1 MPKVSVIV
9 PVYNVETYLPA
20 CMESILSQTL
30 EDLEI
35 ICVDDGSTDGSG
47 KLLDAW
53 AAGDSRIRVFHEV
66 NRGYGAAMNRGLD
79 AATGE
84 YIGIVE
90 SDDCICARMY
100 ETLYDN
106 AVHDQLDLVK
116 SDAFYWLENLGYKRK
131 IHYSWLDP
139 YYDRVLSETDR
150 NRFFDFYM
158 NIWTGIYKR
167 DFLVQNKIRFH
178 ESPGASY
185 QDNGFWMQTLF
196 YCQRAKWL
204 SQAFYLY
211 RQDNPAASVKSRGRL
226 AVMREEYRFLIRTL
240 WDRADYQFLPYC
252 YYYRM
257 LRHRGTF
264 MRIADDLKREFCRQ
278 IIEDYKKYKGY
289 IKWNMG
295 LDTWFYSIAADPDGV
310 CRKLIQRKRE
320 LKERLE
326 CAPYIIVYG
335 TGRRGDITF
344 RGLYNEGYYDKLYF
358 AISQEPSCREMAGR
372 PYLSIVEAH
381 SLCPGALVILGVQR
395 GTAIYREMEGILTQL
410 GMECAIDSQD
420 IEENIYIL

>member
-30 EDLEI
+30 EDIEV

-47 KLLDAW
+47 KLLDTW

-79 AATGE
+79 AAAGE

-100 ETLYDN
+100 ETLYDA
-106 AVHDQLDLVK
+106 AVRDRLDLVK
-116 SDAFYWLENLGYKRK
+116 SDAFYWLESLGYQRK

-139 YYDRVLSETDR
+139 YYDRVLCETDR
-150 NRFFDFYM
+150 NRFFDFFM
-158 NIWTGIYKR
+158 NIWTGIYRR
-167 DFLVQNKIRFH
+167 DFLLQNGIRFH

-185 QDNGFWMQTLF
+185 QDNGFWMQTLL

-204 SQAFYLY
+204 SEAFYLY

-226 AVMREEYRFLIRTL
+226 SVMQKEYAFAARVLC
-240 WDRADYQFLPYC
+240 DRADYHFLPYC

-264 MRIADDLKREFCRQ
+264 MRIADELKREFCEQ
-278 IIEDYKKYKGY
+278 IIEDYRMYKGY

-295 LDTWFYSIAADPDGV
+295 LDAWFYAIASDPDGA
-310 CRKLIQRKRE
+310 CKRLIQRKGE
-320 LKERLE
+320 LRERLE
-326 CAPYIIVYG
+326 RAPSVIVYG
-335 TGRRGDITF
+335 TGRKGDITF
-344 RGLYNEGYYDKLYF
+344 RGLYNEGYYDKLCF
-358 AISQEPSCREMAGR
+358 AISQEPSCTEMAGR
-372 PYLSIVEAH
+372 PYLPIEEAYRRH
-381 SLCPGALVILGVQR
+381 PGALVILGVQR
-395 GTAIYREMEGILTQL
+395 GTVIYREMEAVLTQL
-410 GMECAIDSQD
+410 GADHSVDSQD
-420 IEENIYIL
+420 IEENFYIL